1 MKFKIFLILLCI
13 SASSLYA
20 QNQGLGIHFG
30 AYDFYG
36 PQTGSYLFTS
46 KEHINFQPDGIKNDT
61 STRSVLLWNPLI
73 KITYWFQLNKRF
85 DLNLGLSLANLQY
98 PTSTKDSDYINR
110 QLHDIGERR
119 DRFLGELDFR
129 ANYNILQRNKHA
141 FSPYVFAGGSLTYH
155 NIFWGF
161 DVPVGAG
168 LNIRLDKGLFLNL
181 ETGYKIAVTN
191 QDFNHLQHTIGVV
204 YWFKP
209 GYKPKSKAEELAE
222 VLPPPDMD
230 KDGVTDSLDKCP
242 TIPGTAEFDGCPDTD
257 GDGVPDNI
265 DECPLVAGSKDFNGC
280 PDTDGDGIPDQKD
293 KCPYVAGT
301 ADRGG
306 CPIPDTDHDGIPD
319 DQDKCPT
326 VAGPASNNGCPEIRK
341 EVIALVE
348 KAARSVYF
356 ETGKA
361 TLKKASYTSLNR
373 IAKVMKDDPTLYIDI
388 SGYTDNVGKPDFNL
402 ELSDKRANACR
413 DYLASQGIS
422 ADRMTAKGY
431 GEGNPIASNKTAIG
445 RAQNRRTEFKLRNY
459 K

>member
-1 MKFKIFLILLCI
+1 MRSKIILLLLLLS
-13 SASSLYA
+13 SARALSQQA
-20 QNQGLGIHFG
+20 IGIHLG
-30 AYDFYG
+30 GDDFYG
-36 PQTGSYLFTS
+36 PQTGNYFLVD
-46 KEHINFQPDGIKNDT
+46 KQHIKYSADNAKNDT
-61 STRSVLLWNPLI
+61 GTRKALMWQPLI
-73 KITYWFQLNKRF
+73 KVSYWAKLSQHF
-85 DLNLGLSLANLQY
+85 DLYFALSMANLQY
-98 PTSTKDSDYINR
+98 PTSSKDSVYINR
-110 QLHDIGERR
+110 LLR
-119 DRFLGELDFR
+119 DQGDRVEKFLGEFDAR
-129 ANYNILQRNKHA
+129 INYNIISRNDHLI
-141 FSPYVFAGGSLTYH
+141 SPYIYAGLTASYH
-155 NIFWGF
+155 NIFWGM
-161 DVPVGAG
+161 DVPVGIGA
-168 LNIRLDKGLFLNL
+168 NIRLDKGLFLNL

-209 GYKPKSKAEELAE
+209 SYRPKSKAEELAE

-326 VAGPASNNGCPEIRK
+326 VAGPASNDGCPVIKKEII
-341 EVIALVE
+341 EIVE

-373 IAKVMKDDPTLYIDI
+373 IAKVMKDDPTLYVDI
-388 SGYTDNVGKPDFNL
+388 SGYTDNVGKPAFNL